1 MGHADL
7 LTLDQ
12 WRGILMSSKQK
23 LYSYVR
29 WSSEKQSS
37 GTSFERQTSRAKS
50 FALEHDLEY
59 VEIKDAGISAF
70 KGQNT
75 TQGKLGVFI
84 TQVEKGVIPKDSW
97 LYVEN
102 LDRLTRED
110 RICLQAWGQ
119 SKLENR

>member
-37 GTSFERQTSRAKS
+37 GTSFERQTLRAKS

-75 TQGKLGVFI
+75 IVDGRK
-84 TQVEKGVIPKDSW
+84 
-97 LYVEN
+97 
-102 LDRLTRED
+102 
-110 RICLQAWGQ
+110 
-119 SKLENR
+119 

>member
-1 MGHADL
+1 
-7 LTLDQ
+7 
-12 WRGILMSSKQK
+12 MSSKQK